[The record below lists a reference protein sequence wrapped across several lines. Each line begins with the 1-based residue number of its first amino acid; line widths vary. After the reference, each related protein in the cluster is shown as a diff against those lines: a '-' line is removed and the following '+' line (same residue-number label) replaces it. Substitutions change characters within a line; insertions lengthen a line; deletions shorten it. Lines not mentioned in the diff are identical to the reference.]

1 MLRIWHQLSLLK
13 KVTTNQ
19 WTMGSPWLLSN
30 QFQIMITPIDR
41 PLKSFLV
48 ECMNWRD
55 RPPGG
60 RIPLDESL
68 PNHPIDNL
76 LLEKL
81 RRCSL
86 WQVMHPLTFLSYL
99 ASVTY
104 SSTKQ
109 LSRSSPSMSAR
120 HSQTHP
126 VKEMVTFLNFI
137 TIINPLTRR
146 IPVTW
151 KS

>member
-1 MLRIWHQLSLLK
+1 
-13 KVTTNQ
+13 
-19 WTMGSPWLLSN
+19 
-30 QFQIMITPIDR
+30 
-41 PLKSFLV
+41 
-48 ECMNWRD
+48 MNWRD

-60 RIPLDESL
+60 RIPFDESL

-109 LSRSSPSMSAR
+109 VSRSSPSMSREAFANSSSKGDG
-120 HSQTHP
+120 HLSQFFNNH
-126 VKEMVTFLNFI
+126 
-137 TIINPLTRR
+137 
-146 IPVTW
+146 
-151 KS
+151 